1 MPGIFLAEWFINTYR
16 FSYSGANSYKIIQLK
31 DRQS

>member
-1 MPGIFLAEWFINTYR
+1 MPGIFLAEWFINAYR
-16 FSYSGANSYKIIQLK
+16 FRYSDANSYKIIQHK